1 MDIIFGLVGGLGLF
15 LFGMTFM
22 GNALQKS
29 AGSKMKGILAALTNN
44 RILGVI
50 VGALVTVVIQSS
62 SATTVMTVGFVNAG
76 LMNLSQAIG
85 VIMGAN
91 IGTTVTA
98 QLVAFNLADIAPLVI
113 GIGVAFYFG
122 SNKKKVKE
130 TAEIFIGFGIL
141 FLGMDMMKGAIKPLR
156 ESQIFIDA
164 IINFNNPWIGIF
176 TGFAITAILQSS
188 SATTALL
195 IAVAGAGS
203 GLMTIEMAYP
213 ILFGE
218 NIGTCV
224 TAMISSIGA
233 NKTAKRAAL
242 MHLTFNLIGTI
253 IFMLFLRKPV
263 QHLVGVISPGS
274 IERQI
279 ANAHTLFNI
288 ISVIIM
294 FPFASQIVKLSEKL
308 IKGEDAEKEG
318 ELKYVDKRLMATPS
332 IALVQVSREV
342 LRMAKVVEQQ
352 LIDSQFALLNNDEE
366 MVYSVFTKEKIVNA
380 MEKQLLDYM
389 VDLTKLSLTSEQRD
403 KITTL
408 MNTINDIERIGD
420 HSDNIAELALSN
432 IENSAKFSETA
443 KEELNE
449 MIELVHESYK
459 LALLTY
465 KTRDTDIGMKVF
477 EKEKLINAMEKSL
490 RKNHM
495 QRLNEGS
502 CVTQS
507 GIIFLDAIS
516 NLERMGDH
524 SVNIAESIIEVVN
537 KQKIVTDIVEDN

>member
-122 SNKKKVKE
+122 SKKKKVKE

-164 IINFNNPWIGIF
+164 IVNFNNPWIGIF

-253 IFMLFLRKPV
+253 IFMLFLRAPV
-263 QHLVGVISPGS
+263 QHLVGIVSPGS

-366 MVYSVFTKEKIVNA
+366 MVYSVFAKEKIVNA

-537 KQKIVTDIVEDN
+537 KQKIVTDIAEDN

>member
-203 GLMTIEMAYP
+203 GLMTIDMAYP